1 MVGVQDPGSLS
12 AAVPF
17 YADIGGR
24 TIRDVVRP
32 TLTGSA
38 VRIRLSNRFGTRPLT
53 FTDVRIAPS
62 AGGGATRGLGRRI
75 AFHGRTRVT
84 IPVGG
89 QVASDLVP
97 LHVQAGRDLAVSLY
111 APGPTGTVTGGGS
124 LFHTNYISDQGD
136 TAASASASSF
146 PTVSH
151 TWYFL
156 TGVDVRPRAKAA
168 AVVAVGAS
176 ITFGYRST
184 ADAYRGWGDILARR
198 LHARSRTRNLSVIN
212 AGIAGNNLHE
222 DTGCYGDSVLHRL
235 DRDALD
241 QPGVRVVIIAV
252 GSNDLTQPHQDPAD
266 PCIAHTPISARG
278 MIADYTKAIR
288 RTHAR
293 QLKAILATIPPFGA
307 YQYWS
312 PQIEQER
319 QAINRWIRRSKLP
332 DAVIDEDAVLADPAH
347 PSRLLPRYDSGDG
360 LHPNDAGHARL
371 GSSINLSMFPT
382 P

>member
-1 MVGVQDPGSLS
+1 M
-12 AAVPF
+12 PF

-32 TLTGSA
+32 TLSGSA
-38 VRIRLSNRFGTRPLT
+38 ARIRLSNLFGARPVT

-62 AGGGATRGLGRRI
+62 AGGGATDGPGRRVT
-75 AFHGRTRVT
+75 FHGRTRVT

-89 QVASDLVP
+89 QIASDVVAMP
-97 LHVQAGRDLAVSLY
+97 VQSARDLAVSLY
-111 APGPTGTVTGGGS
+111 SPGLTGTVTAGGS
-124 LFHTNYISDQGD
+124 LFHTNYISNPGD
-136 TAASASASSF
+136 TAVSSAGSSF
-146 PTVSH
+146 PNVSQV
-151 TWYFL
+151 WYFL
-156 TGVDVRPRAKAA
+156 TGVDVQPRAKAA

-184 ADAYRGWGDILARR
+184 PDAYRGWVDILARR
-198 LHARSRTRNLSVIN
+198 LHANRRTRNLSVIN
-212 AGIAGNNLHE
+212 AGIAGNNLHQ
-222 DTGCYGDSVLHRL
+222 DTGCYGQSLLHRL

-241 QPGVRVVIIAV
+241 QPGVRAVIIAI
-252 GSNDLTQPHQDPAD
+252 GSNDLTQPHQNPAD
-266 PCIAHTPISARG
+266 PCIAHTPISAHG

-288 RTHAR
+288 RIHAR